1 VTAPHAHGGPE
12 CKALF
17 AKLSEYLDGEIDA
30 EDCAHVDA
38 HLADCPP
45 CRDFLESL
53 RRTVRLVQS
62 DPAGGLPE
70 EARRAV
76 LDSWRRVRG
85 SRSGD

>member
-1 VTAPHAHGGPE
+1 MTAPHVHGGPE

-17 AKLSEYLDGEIDA
+17 AKLSDYLDGEIDEA
-30 EDCAHVDA
+30 DCAHVDD

-62 DPAGGLPE
+62 DPDAVLPD

-76 LDSWRRVRG
+76 LESWRRLKKT
-85 SRSGD
+85 RSGD

>member
-1 VTAPHAHGGPE
+1 MGEHAHGGAE
-12 CKALF
+12 CVALF
-17 AKLSEYLDGEIDA
+17 AKLSDYLDGEIDA
-30 EDCAHVDA
+30 ADCAHVDD

-62 DPAGGLPE
+62 DPDAVLPD

-76 LDSWRRVRG
+76 LESWRRVEKA
-85 SRSGD
+85 RSGD

>member
-30 EDCAHVDA
+30 VDCAHVDA

-62 DPAGGLPE
+62 DPDGALPE

-76 LDSWRRVRG
+76 LESWQRVRRT
-85 SRSGD
+85 RSGD

>member
-1 VTAPHAHGGPE
+1 MSAGHLHGGPE

-30 EDCAHVDA
+30 ADCAHVDA
-38 HLADCPP
+38 HFADCPP

-62 DPAGGLPE
+62 DPGAALPE

-76 LDSWRRVRG
+76 LESWRRVKRT
-85 SRSGD
+85 RSGD

>member
-1 VTAPHAHGGPE
+1 MTAPHVHGGPD

-17 AKLSEYLDGEIDA
+17 AKLSDYLDGEIDA
-30 EDCAHVDA
+30 ADCAHVDD

-62 DPAGGLPE
+62 DPD
-70 EARRAV
+70 AV
-76 LDSWRRVRG
+76 LPAEVRHAVLESWRRLRKT
-85 SRSGD
+85 RSGD

>member
-1 VTAPHAHGGPE
+1 MSAPHEHGGAE

-17 AKLSEYLDGEIDA
+17 ARLSEYLDGEIDA
-30 EDCAHVDA
+30 EGCAHVDE

-62 DPAGGLPE
+62 EPGATLPD

-76 LDSWRRVRG
+76 VESWRRVQRT
-85 SRSGD
+85 RSGQ

>member
-1 VTAPHAHGGPE
+1 VSAPHAHGGAE

-17 AKLSEYLDGEIDA
+17 ARLSEYLDGEIDA
-30 EDCAHVDA
+30 EGCAHVDG

-62 DPAGGLPE
+62 EPGGVLPE

-76 LDSWRRVRG
+76 LESWRRVRRT
-85 SRSGD
+85 RSGE